1 MTVKQSFK
9 YTPMG
14 YQGRFHCYS
23 RSIAAMLL
31 LWHGLSSGNAPVVGV
46 QPPPEQLAT
55 LLEMHQQS
63 IPKLGNTRYVALV
76 NYRQPSWEPRFYIID
91 TQTSE
96 VVARYIVAHG
106 RGSDPDHDGYA
117 DRFGDEH
124 ESYRSSLGFFV
135 TSDTYISGSSGHG
148 LSMRLD
154 GLSKSNRNARARNIV
169 IHANWYVEPG
179 IVSTQKKPGR
189 SYGCLVFSNSD
200 RDAVVEKLKG
210 GALILAAY

>member
-1 MTVKQSFK
+1 MDR
-9 YTPMG
+9 MG
-14 YQGRFHCYS
+14 RRLAYKGLA
-23 RSIAAMLL
+23 ILL
-31 LWHGLSSGNAPVVGV
+31 LLPHYAGWTSALPVTRPT
-46 QPPPEQLAT
+46 PPPEQVAQ
-55 LLEMHQQS
+55 LLDKHQQS
-63 IPKLGNTRYVALV
+63 RATLGNTRYAALL

-91 TQTSE
+91 TKTRD

-135 TSDTYISGSSGHG
+135 TTETYVSDSSGHG

-154 GLSKSNRNARARNIV
+154 GLSKSNRNALARNIV
-169 IHANWYVEPG
+169 IHANWYVEPD
-179 IVSTQKKPGR
+179 IVATQKKPGR
-189 SYGCLVFSNSD
+189 SYGCLVFSNQD

-210 GALILAAY
+210 GALIYTAY